1 MKINTANKKYSATLI
16 AALLC
21 PILLP
26 SCHSDCSNIPVN
38 QVEILRHSRTGRIT
52 HAKPITMGLNAEEA
66 EATAGLASSIADIF
80 IGPRTDQTCKEQETS
95 ANIVDGIGSLSSGL
109 STKAGQELTIKYGR
123 RIIYVDQPV
132 YCRFG
137 PLEVGQKVSEVR
149 LLGRDVFIPR

>member
-1 MKINTANKKYSATLI
+1 
-16 AALLC
+16 
-21 PILLP
+21 
-26 SCHSDCSNIPVN
+26 
-38 QVEILRHSRTGRIT
+38 
-52 HAKPITMGLNAEEA
+52 MGLNAEEA